1 MKARLMLK
9 SMDEVDRLN
18 NHMLRDIGLTRVNLP
33 GVAPGLPG
41 FAGGPT
47 GRYVRWSSLEQWD

>member
-1 MKARLMLK
+1 MLK